1 MMKRITIAGGGL
13 AGLSAGIALAE
24 RGVPV
29 MLCEAGS
36 YPRHR
41 VCGEFI
47 NGVDQGTLEALGIA
61 DILGTARLL
70 SSTTWFVGDERVY
83 DAMLTEPAIGVSRHS
98 LDERLAERFVARGG
112 ELKEKARVEKKEEE
126 GLVWAAGRQAD
137 RESGWIGLKVHARDM
152 ATVADLEMHLGTAG
166 YVGTARV
173 EGGRVNICGLFR
185 RQRGIG
191 GKGVELLL
199 NYLRENGLEDLRGR
213 MELGDLDSAAFVGVS
228 AFRLGRQVRD
238 GLCRVG
244 DAESIIPPFTGNG
257 MSMAFEA
264 AETAIDPLV
273 EFSEGNASW
282 GETVSGI
289 EARLEKRFAKRLF
302 TARFLHPLFFR
313 ELGRMMLASSARSG
327 VLPFQFLFKSLR

>member
-1 MMKRITIAGGGL
+1 MKRITIAGGGL

-29 MLCEAGS
+29 TLCEAGS

-61 DILGTARLL
+61 DILGKSHLLDSTA
-70 SSTTWFVGDERVY
+70 WFVGDEKEFQ
-83 DAMLTEPAIGVSRHS
+83 AMLPEPAIGVSRHS
-98 LDERLAERFVARGG
+98 LDVKLAERFVAKGG
-112 ELKEKARVEKKEEE
+112 ELKERTRLAKTDEE

-137 RESGWIGLKVHARDM
+137 RESGWMGLKVHARDM
-152 ATVADLEMHLGTAG
+152 ETVADLEMHLGSAG

-185 RQRGIG
+185 RQKGVK
-191 GKGVELLL
+191 GKGVGLLYE
-199 NYLRENGLEDLRGR
+199 YLRANGLKALEGR
-213 MELGDLDSAAFVGVS
+213 MLAGDLDEGSFVGVS
-228 AFRLGRQVRD
+228 AFRLGRQERD

-264 AETAIDPLV
+264 AESALDPLT
-273 EFSEGNASW
+273 EFSEGKTEW
-282 GETVSGI
+282 GETV
-289 EARLEKRFAKRLF
+289 ERLQGRLRERFAKRLM
-302 TARFLHPLFFR
+302 TARVLHPLFFGQF
-313 ELGRMMLASSARSG
+313 GRLMLASSARSG
-327 VLPFQFLFKSLR
+327 VLPFEFLFKSLR